1 MNCYKAIVS
10 HKRSDNVEK
19 MQNLIGNDVVWYVG
33 KDEKKDYLDAGAKK
47 VIESGALCHSRN
59 MVLND
64 AKKFD
69 YSVQFSD
76 DLKRLEKV
84 SVLGSKK
91 IKKEITVYEVLKE
104 MINQMEKYDMYLG
117 AVSPTNNEFYF
128 SETRPIGFRHFCLG
142 DLHLIRKCDLKFDE
156 SLTLKED
163 YDYTLQHIKKFGG
176 VCRLNYILPTFTH
189 RVNKG
194 GAVAVR
200 TEALEQENI
209 KLLKKKWGSLI
220 RDNPRRPNEILLNIK
235 MPKNK

>member
-1 MNCYKAIVS
+1 M
-10 HKRSDNVEK
+10 
-19 MQNLIGNDVVWYVG
+19 
-33 KDEKKDYLDAGAKK
+33 
-47 VIESGALCHSRN
+47 
-59 MVLND
+59 
-64 AKKFD
+64 
-69 YSVQFSD
+69 
-76 DLKRLEKV
+76 
-84 SVLGSKK
+84 GSKK
-91 IKKEITVYEVLKE
+91 IKKEITVDEVLKE

-235 MPKNK
+235 MPKKK